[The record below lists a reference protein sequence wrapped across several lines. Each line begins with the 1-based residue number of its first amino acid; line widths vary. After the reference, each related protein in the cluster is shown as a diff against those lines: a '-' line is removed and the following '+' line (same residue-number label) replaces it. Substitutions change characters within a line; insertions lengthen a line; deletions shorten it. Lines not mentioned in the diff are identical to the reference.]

1 MKTIRCIFKGKVQGV
16 YFRAYTEDFANEL
29 NVKGWVRNLPD
40 GSVEA
45 VFQGKEEDIK
55 EVIRKLKEEHPY
67 AVVKEVLL
75 FEEETKELYK
85 DFSIKYR

>member
-1 MKTIRCIFKGKVQGV
+1 MITLRCIFKGKVQGV

-29 NVKGWVRNLPD
+29 GVKGWVRNLPD

-45 VFQGKEEDIK
+45 LFQGEEEKI
-55 EVIRKLKEEHPY
+55 EELIRKLKEEHPY
-67 AVVKEVLL
+67 AKVTEVLR
-75 FEEETKELYK
+75 FPEETKEIYK

>member
-29 NVKGWVRNLPD
+29 NVKGWVKNLPD

-45 VFQGKEEDIK
+45 IFQGKEENIK

-67 AVVKEVLL
+67 AKVKEVLISY
-75 FEEETKELYK
+75 EDTGEIYK
-85 DFSIKYR
+85 DFSIKY

>member
-1 MKTIRCIFKGKVQGV
+1 MKTMRCIFKGKVQGV

-45 VFQGKEEDIK
+45 LFQGEEENIK

-67 AVVKEVLL
+67 AKVKEVLT
-75 FEEETKELYK
+75 FQEETKEIYK
-85 DFSIKYR
+85 DFSIRYK